1 MERLP
6 TEIVVHIF
14 SFLTTF
20 EKYLVSK
27 VCSSWS
33 DIVICKCLW
42 TKAVACV
49 GEYDSNFKRWIVLR
63 DVRRLHLTED
73 FDFRMFRPKTE
84 YVKCATYERL
94 RPLLQSRT
102 QTTKVRSLCIDDCSQ
117 MKNVD
122 MEYLVHKMSQ
132 LEKLTL
138 MFASRVSSNA
148 MYSIVKGLKKLR
160 ILQLDHVRFTE
171 ADIEIILKS
180 DMAHR
185 LTKLTLRNLWLTHQH
200 LYANVL
206 RKCKRLVKLELDYSR
221 ELTITHFNNMMT
233 NLGPYMTYICFYVKN
248 FEKDSIR
255 IKSLMYCYF
264 LSTNGQPRKVYIF
277 IKRGNLTKCV
287 RWKNVC
293 VQMES
298 GVW

>member
-1 MERLP
+1 PQSSNWNTMERLP

-33 DIVICKCLW
+33 DIVICK
-42 TKAVACV
+42 
-49 GEYDSNFKRWIVLR
+49 Y
-63 DVRRLHLTED
+63 

-185 LTKLTLRNLWLTHQH
+185 LTKLTLRNLWLTRQH

-206 RKCKRLVKLELDYSR
+206 RKCKRLVKLELDYS
-221 ELTITHFNNMMT
+221 
-233 NLGPYMTYICFYVKN
+233 
-248 FEKDSIR
+248 
-255 IKSLMYCYF
+255 
-264 LSTNGQPRKVYIF
+264 
-277 IKRGNLTKCV
+277 
-287 RWKNVC
+287 
-293 VQMES
+293 
-298 GVW
+298 